1 MTLKVWHCSDPPFK
15 DISSALETSYFKQ
28 MVYQHQIPIQSVST
42 MHILYFWNANNIW
55 LGILTL
61 NIDTNIVQIKFCE
74 SRILFGQVWQGA
86 LSPRRTIEG
95 RTAHRVPSK
104 PGQGQNWF
112 PELEKKLRC
121 PKLPEFGYCFV
132 WMITIIDCHYY
143 HHHRIPSNS
152 GRGWNLAPGSSK
164 RYFRPKPSTFIT
176 IHWEIH
182 QMQEG
187 NRKMTLL
194 QNVATFASSP
204 P

>member
-74 SRILFGQVWQGA
+74 SRILFGQTWQGA

-112 PELEKKLRC
+112 PELEKKVTL
-121 PKLPEFGYCFV
+121 PKIARIWLLFRLNDHHHWLSLLSSSSDSIKFRQRLEFGTWFV
-132 WMITIIDCHYY
+132 
-143 HHHRIPSNS
+143 
-152 GRGWNLAPGSSK
+152 
-164 RYFRPKPSTFIT
+164 
-176 IHWEIH
+176 
-182 QMQEG
+182 
-187 NRKMTLL
+187 
-194 QNVATFASSP
+194 
-204 P
+204 

>member
-28 MVYQHQIPIQSVST
+28 IVFLYQIPIQPVFT
-42 MHILYFWNANNIW
+42 
-55 LGILTL
+55 ILTL
-61 NIDTNIVQIKFCE
+61 DTDTNIVQIKFCE
-74 SRILFGQVWQGA
+74 SRILFGQVWQGT

-132 WMITIIDCHYY
+132 
-143 HHHRIPSNS
+143 
-152 GRGWNLAPGSSK
+152 
-164 RYFRPKPSTFIT
+164 
-176 IHWEIH
+176 
-182 QMQEG
+182 
-187 NRKMTLL
+187 
-194 QNVATFASSP
+194 
-204 P
+204 